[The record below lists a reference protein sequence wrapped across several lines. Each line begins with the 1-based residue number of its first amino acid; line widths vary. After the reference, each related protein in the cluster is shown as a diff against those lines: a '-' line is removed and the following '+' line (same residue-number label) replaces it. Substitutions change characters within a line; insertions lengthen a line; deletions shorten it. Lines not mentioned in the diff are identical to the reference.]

1 MSTKTRTPK
10 SRKSSAAG
18 GKKLKGFTDDE
29 RAAMKERIKEMK
41 ADKADG
47 ESVVL
52 AKIAGMKEPERSMAK
67 RIHTVVTAAA
77 PELSP
82 RTWYGMPA
90 YSKDEKVI
98 CFFKP
103 GSKFKMRYSEFGF
116 SDTAKLDEGSMWPSA
131 FAVKELNA
139 AAETRI
145 AALVKKAVG

>member
-1 MSTKTRTPK
+1 MSTRTRTPK

-52 AKIAGMKEPERSMAK
+52 AKIAEMKEPERTMAK
-67 RIHTVVTAAA
+67 RIHAVVTAAA

>member
-1 MSTKTRTPK
+1 MSTRTRTPK
-10 SRKSSAAG
+10 SRKSTAAG

>member
-10 SRKSSAAG
+10 SGKATAAG

-52 AKIAGMKEPERSMAK
+52 AKIAEMKEPERTMAK
-67 RIHTVVTAAA
+67 RIHAVVTAAA

-116 SDTAKLDEGSMWPSA
+116 SDTAKLDEGAMWPSA

>member
-1 MSTKTRTPK
+1 MSTRTRTPK
-10 SRKSSAAG
+10 SRKSAAAG
-18 GKKLKGFTDDE
+18 GKKLFTDDE
-29 RAAMKERIKEMK
+29 REAMKERIKEMK

-52 AKIAGMKEPERSMAK
+52 AKIAEMKEPERTMAK
-67 RIHTVVTAAA
+67 RIHAVVTAAA

-90 YSKDEKVI
+90 YSKDDKVI

-116 SDTAKLDEGSMWPSA
+116 SDMAKLDEGSMWPSA

>member
-1 MSTKTRTPK
+1 MRTKTRTPK
-10 SRKSSAAG
+10 SGKGNAAG

-67 RIHTVVTAAA
+67 RIHAVVTAAA

-90 YSKDEKVI
+90 YSKDDKVI